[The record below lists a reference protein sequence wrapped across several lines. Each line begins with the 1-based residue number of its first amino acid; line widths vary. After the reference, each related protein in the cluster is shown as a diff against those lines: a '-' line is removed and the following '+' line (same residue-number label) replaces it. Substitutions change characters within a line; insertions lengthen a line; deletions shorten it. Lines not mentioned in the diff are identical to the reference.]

1 MWSMTSNE
9 FLSVA
14 LLYMPIYDA
23 YIQDFYSHW
32 VDDHIDTWKS
42 TLRQINLFT
51 RFIAIWKWA
60 YIMVYII
67 NMARTGSSNSKKDIS
82 RSIRLHFALPKSKF
96 LPYLY
101 CFEACYK

>member
-1 MWSMTSNE
+1 MTSNE

-67 NMARTGSSNSKKDIS
+67 NMARTGSSNSKKGNYS
-82 RSIRLHFALPKSKF
+82 RIIRLHFALLK
-96 LPYLY
+96 L
-101 CFEACYK
+101 